1 MENSLKIN
9 TRYGSFTASQYFE
22 PTSESTQL
30 QQRLRQL
37 CTKLNEQLV
46 LNEVGSGN
54 ITLRVITAEG
64 KQLSQSLDLAD
75 GGNRQLLEVTAQ
87 FLLQQS
93 MAAGYLPVQHIH
105 LSINNLV
112 YKYNNHRIADS
123 AQKELLQNLD
133 KLSKKYGK
141 VVKLNTDSYYK
152 YELTRYVAG
161 F

>member
-22 PTSESTQL
+22 PTSESMQL
-30 QQRLRQL
+30 QQRVRQL
-37 CTKLNEQLV
+37 CTQLNEQLV

-93 MAAGYLPVQHIH
+93 MAAGYLPVQHIQ

-112 YKYNNHRIADS
+112 YKYSNYSIADS

-141 VVKLNTDSYYK
+141 VVKLNADSYYK

>member
-22 PTSESTQL
+22 PTSESSQL

-112 YKYNNHRIADS
+112 YKYNNHSIADS